1 MTDRLLTNLQI
12 NTALILFTLVLTST
26 TLGLLFGK
34 DLACQTTPA
43 APQTRV
49 MW

>member
-1 MTDRLLTNLQI
+1 MTDRLLTNLRI
-12 NTALILFTLVLTST
+12 TPHSFCLPWLTST